1 MTSELLQTII
11 QCALGLTLILII
23 VMLIHPKRRK
33 KLTQPEV
40 YSPRKQRGIDLVCGI
55 EFIFYP
61 ILGYS
66 KLSFQSLNNP
76 MDLLSSRT

>member
-11 QCALGLTLILII
+11 QCALGLILILII
-23 VMLIHPKRRK
+23 VMLTHLKWRK

-40 YSPRKQRGIDLVCGI
+40 YSPRKQRGIGLVCGI

-61 ILGYS
+61 ILGFFKIIFS
-66 KLSFQSLNNP
+66 IFK
-76 MDLLSSRT
+76 

>member
-23 VMLIHPKRRK
+23 VMLIHPKWRK

-40 YSPRKQRGIDLVCGI
+40 YSPRKQRGIGLVCGI

-61 ILGYS
+61 IFGLFKIIFS
-66 KLSFQSLNNP
+66 IFK
-76 MDLLSSRT
+76 